1 MADMENFYDVLIII
15 NLYICNCIASV
26 SSFKY
31 AVQNNNSIEFGSQS
45 NSKHQQNMFVLLFL
59 SLFPA
64 NSLSQSN
71 PKVCLDSICFTG
83 SWITTSKGLK
93 FASFQGIKYGQA
105 PIGKLRFKP
114 PQASESFLKTHMFF
128 SLDLSVTEKPNTKHQ
143 MLDKVFV
150 FEKRKGQA
158 VCFFFK
164 LR

>member
-1 MADMENFYDVLIII
+1 
-15 NLYICNCIASV
+15 
-26 SSFKY
+26 
-31 AVQNNNSIEFGSQS
+31 
-45 NSKHQQNMFVLLFL
+45 MFILLFL

-83 SWITTSKGLK
+83 SLITTNKGLK

-114 PQASESFLKTHMFF
+114 PQASKTLLKKPHIFF
-128 SLDLSVTEKPNTKHQ
+128 SLDHTVTENQ
-143 MLDKVFV
+143 MPGEVFV
-150 FEKRKGQA
+150 FEKRIGNA

-164 LR
+164 LRCQQKTTTLTYIRCLVFGFYSTADPMKRRIDQL